1 MAHLSSSNPSLP
13 SAVLA
18 ATRPQSLPGAEHL
31 LSLNIAPDT
40 RGSNTTPDHHCREDY
55 LILAKD
61 SNFFS
66 YFVHREINLI
76 SCAVHINLKEAVQT
90 LLMERDRLKQAM
102 ELDSNLMS
110 FAGSGNTQLVVNL
123 KNSLSSALH
132 QNQEL
137 KNRLN
142 KIHENSDLSDVSS
155 IAQSDQ
161 ACKLSHLFLVGKN

>member
-1 MAHLSSSNPSLP
+1 MLS
-13 SAVLA
+13 
-18 ATRPQSLPGAEHL
+18 
-31 LSLNIAPDT
+31 IMI
-40 RGSNTTPDHHCREDY
+40 
-55 LILAKD
+55 LID
-61 SNFFS
+61 FF
-66 YFVHREINLI
+66 
-76 SCAVHINLKEAVQT
+76 CAVHINLKEAVQT

-161 ACKLSHLFLVGKN
+161 ACKLSHLF

>member
-1 MAHLSSSNPSLP
+1 MRLFWQML
-13 SAVLA
+13 
-18 ATRPQSLPGAEHL
+18 
-31 LSLNIAPDT
+31 
-40 RGSNTTPDHHCREDY
+40 Y
-55 LILAKD
+55 L
-61 SNFFS
+61 
-66 YFVHREINLI
+66 
-76 SCAVHINLKEAVQT
+76 CAVHINLKEAVQT

-110 FAGSGNTQLVVNL
+110 FAGSGNAQLVVNL
-123 KNSLSSALH
+123 KNSLASTLH

-161 ACKLSHLFLVGKN
+161 AKLSHLF